1 MSRMKRKWLGIVW
14 LVSATFLYAQGTP
27 PLVVG
32 CIQDLQ
38 GSVSVTRNGKV
49 LNKIDIG
56 DRIENYDLIK
66 TGNDGVLIIEL
77 DPATGMRGSL
87 TVKPKTVFTVKTETI
102 RGNPS
107 TDGNVITGTVG
118 AKVKKISGDPSL
130 RVRSGGTVMGVRGTE
145 FTIIISIN
153 NAVLVTCVEGR
164 VQCTDEEG
172 AVVEAFPGQVV
183 SQKVGERLMA
193 IPVALSSI
201 QDFQTRWIT
210 EEIEAFKAQPVKA
223 LEQYAKAYS
232 RYKKEFIA
240 ATDALLA
247 DSVVR
252 QWKTEFSRG
261 VLPSSRD
268 PQVMKQKSQVVR
280 LLMETRRVLFFFE
293 RIYYRLNEIESYLSS
308 ADLGKRLSTGDR
320 VQTFLQQ
327 VRRDTADLERRTAE
341 YRFITKLYALRNEGR
356 DPVGFDATNDDFFDD
371 PNSFFDN

>member
-1 MSRMKRKWLGIVW
+1 MKRKWFAAVLISVGI
-14 LVSATFLYAQGTP
+14 SLYAQGTP

-38 GSVSVTRNGKV
+38 GSVSITRNGKP
-49 LNKIDIG
+49 LSKIDIG

-66 TGNDGVLIIEL
+66 TGNNGILIIEL
-77 DPATGMRGSL
+77 DPSTGMKGTL

-102 RGNPS
+102 RGNSS
-107 TDGNVITGTVG
+107 TDGNVISGTVG

-130 RVRSGGTVMGVRGTE
+130 RIRSGGTVMGVRGTE
-145 FTIIISIN
+145 FEIIISIN

-193 IPVALSSI
+193 IPVTLSSVR
-201 QDFQTRWIT
+201 DFQERWLT
-210 EEIEAFKAQPVKA
+210 EEVEAFKAQPIKA
-223 LEQYAKAYS
+223 LEQYAKAYA

-240 ATDALLA
+240 ATDVLMANTVA
-247 DSVVR
+247 R
-252 QWKTEFSRG
+252 QWKTEFSQG
-261 VLPSSRD
+261 LLPSSRD

-280 LLMETRRVLFFFE
+280 LLMEARRVLFFFE
-293 RIYYRLNEIESYLSS
+293 RIYYRLNEIQSYLSS
-308 ADLGKRLSTGDR
+308 ADLGKRLSTGDK

-327 VRRDTADLERRTAE
+327 VRRDTDDLERRTAE